1 MKMKLK
7 SNRSMSF
14 SVIYWIIC
22 LVMVVTAFK
31 SEYTSGSDDPIYAG
45 EIDIS
50 ADYGT
55 EGFDIPNMELGR
67 GVYALTLAYDTNGFA
82 NVSFESD
89 AAAGDVGY
97 SETLLTPYN
106 GYAEPYIY
114 VYRDGAHISGKI
126 RTNNPD
132 TSLHLM
138 MVSLRRMRKL
148 SATYTALRLIA
159 MMLLLYAVI
168 LIIKRGGR
176 TASVTV
182 NRWVP
187 EILTVWVISMA
198 GFIPGILG
206 RYIAGGHDI
215 EAHMGR
221 IAAIADG
228 LGTRVFPV
236 RIYRFFA
243 NDYGYPMG
251 IFYGDILLYPEA
263 VLHRLGLPL
272 WQCYIVFVALI
283 SLLTALVSYFCFKEI
298 SRDDRAAMLA
308 TAAYMLA
315 PWRLNDIYVRA
326 AAGEYAAMAF
336 LPLIA
341 LGFITVMTADKDD
354 KKGLKHSVLWL
365 ILGFT
370 GLIHT
375 HMITCVMAAVFAAIY
390 CLIYIKRLITERRI
404 LHIAI
409 AAILTVLLNLSFI
422 VPFAD
427 MYLRN
432 DYIVKHLSGG
442 IDVHG
447 AYLRQLL
454 SFTGDY
460 TEVSYP
466 VGEVADLTGEMPITA
481 GLLLPL
487 ILFAIIVCAFRS
499 DRKTGSGQ
507 IRTGKSDGIII
518 AAFTVFA
525 SFLATKYFPYRVIA
539 DNKIPILTILT
550 KVQFPWRYLVI
561 VTLMISL
568 GILYVCGRLVKE
580 DGTDADSEESPADVN
595 ESSDKGVKLSPRR
608 IFTAAVLILT
618 VIQAAVFMYR
628 QNTADNKH
636 VNAGN
641 VYPIVTALMDSD
653 IMYLPEGMDPEI
665 LKDRTIQ
672 TSSGD
677 ITVQDMGYDGKEYT
691 IGVNSASD
699 KDEWIT
705 LPLIYYPGYKASD
718 GSSVTESEDHRV
730 KLMVPAEYGDMV
742 TVGFKEPL
750 YWRLAE
756 MITCVMAI
764 VIIVVLIRE
773 QRNKGTEN

>member
-50 ADYGT
+50 ADYGA

-89 AAAGDVGY
+89 GSAGDVGY

-114 VYRDGAHISGKI
+114 VYRDGVHISGKI

-182 NRWVP
+182 NRWIP
-187 EILTVWVISMA
+187 EILTIWVVSLA

-236 RIYRFFA
+236 RMYRFFA

-298 SRDDRAAMLA
+298 SRDDRTAMLA

-354 KKGLKHSVLWL
+354 RKGLRRSILWL

-375 HMITCVMAAVFAAIY
+375 HMITCVMAAVFALLY
-390 CLIYIKRLITERRI
+390 CLIYIKRLFAEHRI
-404 LHIAI
+404 LHIAF
-409 AAILTVLLNLSFI
+409 ATVTTVLLNLSFI

-427 MYLRN
+427 LYLKN

-442 IDVHG
+442 IGVHG
-447 AYLRQLL
+447 AYIRQLL
-454 SFTGDY
+454 TFAGDY
-460 TEVSYP
+460 TEMSYP
-466 VGEVADLTGEMPITA
+466 VGEALDLTGEMPITA
-481 GLLLPL
+481 GFLLPL
-487 ILFAIIVCAFRS
+487 VLIAVIVCIF
-499 DRKTGSGQ
+499 
-507 IRTGKSDGIII
+507 RTGNKIKDESVRTGRTEGIII
-518 AAFTVFA
+518 ASFTVFA
-525 SFLATKYFPYRVIA
+525 AFLATKYFPYGFIA
-539 DNKIPILTILT
+539 DHNIPILNILT

-561 VTLMISL
+561 ATLMISL
-568 GILYVCGRLVKE
+568 GVLYTCERLAKEEKKIRYAVMSTILAIVM
-580 DGTDADSEESPADVN
+580 
-595 ESSDKGVKLSPRR
+595 
-608 IFTAAVLILT
+608 
-618 VIQAAVFMYR
+618 IQAAVFMYR

-641 VYPIVTALMDSD
+641 VYPIMTSLLDSD

-677 ITVQDMGYDGKEYT
+677 ITVRDMGFDGKEYT
-691 IGVNSASD
+691 IDINNASGNEE
-699 KDEWIT
+699 KIT
-705 LPLIYYPGYKASD
+705 LPLIYYPGYTVSGD
-718 GSSVTESEDHRV
+718 LSVEEGQDHRV
-730 KLMVPAEYGDMV
+730 ELAVPAGCADMV

-750 YWRLAE
+750 YWRLSE
-756 MITCVMAI
+756 IITCVMAI
-764 VIIVVLIRE
+764 GIIVVLVRE
-773 QRNKGTEN
+773 HRTKGSEN